1 MSAPR
6 ILGAS
11 AVLLALLALLACTP
25 ALNWREAR
33 PDGASASALLPCKP
47 DRATRS
53 VPLGGVPTELAV
65 AGCTAGGMTFAL
77 MSAHLPAGQPADAVL
92 AGWQQATL
100 ANMQADAAAVQRSD
114 FRPAG
119 GLPLPHAQRLVAQGR
134 DVQGRP
140 VLAQAVWTA
149 RAGEGGG
156 TELLHAVTYADSAQ
170 PDAADAFFAG
180 IRW

>member
-1 MSAPR
+1 M
-6 ILGAS
+6 
-11 AVLLALLALLACTP
+11 AVALAAWLALLACTP

-53 VPLGGVPTELAV
+53 VPLGGVSTELAV
-65 AGCTAGGMTFAL
+65 AGCSAAGMTFAL
-77 MSAHLPAGQPADAVL
+77 MSAHLPADHPADAVL

-100 ANMQADAAAVQRSD
+100 ANMQADAATAQRSD

-134 DVQGRP
+134 DAQGRP
-140 VLAQAVWTA
+140 VRAQAVWTA
-149 RAGEGGG
+149 RADERGG
-156 TELLHAVTYADSAQ
+156 TELLHAVVYAERAQ